1 MNTISTQ
8 DERLVVFFKA
18 LADGTR
24 LKMIGLLAQHTY
36 SVEELA
42 ALLHLRPSTISH
54 HLSRLAAAGLVSA
67 RAESY
72 YNVYRLEEKVLE
84 GIAEQFFSRNSLPAI
99 ASEVDADAYDR
110 KVVDDFL
117 LPNRRLK
124 TIPAQRKKREAILR
138 YLVKSFE
145 YGKQYDEQQVNEIL
159 SQFHDDTATLRREL
173 IAYRLLTRHAGM
185 YWREKKE

>member
-1 MNTISTQ
+1 M
-8 DERLVVFFKA
+8 
-18 LADGTR
+18 
-24 LKMIGLLAQHTY
+24 
-36 SVEELA
+36 
-42 ALLHLRPSTISH
+42 
-54 HLSRLAAAGLVSA
+54 AAAGLVSA

-145 YGKQYDEQQVNEIL
+145 YDKQYTEQQVNEIL
-159 SQFHDDTATLRREL
+159 SHFHEDTATLRREL
-173 IAYRLLTRHAGM
+173 IVYKMLARHAGL
-185 YWREKKE
+185 YWRENKE